1 MHIVGRLWA
10 LMISGGLGR
19 FQREYRLTYVGAA
32 VTLCHRAPKYIQTQ
46 NRITARQSDTP
57 GIMFELRLARLTESV
72 GTNLSRAAASPF
84 PLDLG
89 PLMPSICSTPRKVIT
104 IARLPERRRQG

>member
-1 MHIVGRLWA
+1 MWGCVCVCVFVGVCGWPP
-10 LMISGGLGR
+10 
-19 FQREYRLTYVGAA
+19 
-32 VTLCHRAPKYIQTQ
+32 APC
-46 NRITARQSDTP
+46 ITARQSDTP

-72 GTNLSRAAASPF
+72 GTNLSRAAASPS

-89 PLMPSICSTPRKVIT
+89 PHMPSIRSTPRKVIT